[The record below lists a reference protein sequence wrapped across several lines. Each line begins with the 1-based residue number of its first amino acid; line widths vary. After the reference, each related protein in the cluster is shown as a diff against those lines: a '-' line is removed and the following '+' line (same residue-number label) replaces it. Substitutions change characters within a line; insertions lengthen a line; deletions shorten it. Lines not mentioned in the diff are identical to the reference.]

1 MKPISISNLPSSNS
15 QAQPF
20 YRFRAEAG
28 DEPTAAELLIFAPI
42 GDWEDFGEVSAKQFA
57 TDLSKLPSSI
67 KRLDIHINS
76 PGGSVFEA
84 QAIYSRLAD
93 HRSDKVVYVDGLAA
107 SAASIVAMVGQKIY
121 IRANA
126 NMMIHLP
133 SGLAM
138 GNADDIRT
146 LASALDSITES
157 MINVYAKR
165 TGLERDELRDLLAAE
180 TWFSPQDAVE
190 KGFADEVR
198 GVIKA
203 AAIVAEKRV
212 IINGIEHDLSRFHNI
227 PAFNAS
233 TQSTNTMPNKTKP
246 KAEAGGE
253 TAGPDPETKPE
264 TKPAVTT
271 DPADAKPETKPET
284 KPAASTDYDKGVQVE
299 RERVSA
305 LQKLDKPATHDI
317 VTKAIAE
324 GKTVSDIAA
333 ECVEAIAKAGNQHA
347 RRADASAL
355 NGIPGSDAGNE
366 GATSEF
372 GSKLKAAANARRQ
385 ACAPRLTHSRS

>member
-1 MKPISISNLPSSNS
+1 MK
-15 QAQPF
+15 QDPF
-20 YRFRAEAG
+20 YVFRAEAG
-28 DEPTAAELLIFAPI
+28 DEPTTAELLIFAAI
-42 GDWEDFGEVSAKQFA
+42 GDWEDFGEVSAKGFA
-57 TDLSKLPSSI
+57 RDLAALPSSV

-133 SGLAM
+133 SGFAM
-138 GNADDIRT
+138 GNADDMRT

-165 TGLERDELRDLLAAE
+165 TGLDRDELRDLLAAE

-198 GVIKA
+198 GVVKA

-212 IINGIEHDLSRFHNI
+212 IINGIEHDLSRFHNV
-227 PAFNAS
+227 PAFTAS
-233 TQSTNTMPNKTKP
+233 TPTKGVTMKP
-246 KAEAGGE
+246 KANAGAPPANPPE
-253 TAGPDPETKPE
+253 HEDP
-264 TKPAVTT
+264 
-271 DPADAKPETKPET
+271 
-284 KPAASTDYDKGVQVE
+284 PAAPNPPAPAAPPPNPPPNAPPPPNTAPQPVAPPPAAESDYDKGIRVE

-324 GKTVSDIAA
+324 GKQVSDIAA
-333 ECVEAIAKAGNQHA
+333 DCVEALAKAGGQSA
-347 RRADASAL
+347 RRTDANAL
-355 NGIPGSDAGNE
+355 NGIPGSDAGTGNGE
-366 GATSEF
+366 NTFGAKIKDAIAARMKSR
-372 GSKLKAAANARRQ
+372 GSRVRVNNRN
-385 ACAPRLTHSRS
+385 